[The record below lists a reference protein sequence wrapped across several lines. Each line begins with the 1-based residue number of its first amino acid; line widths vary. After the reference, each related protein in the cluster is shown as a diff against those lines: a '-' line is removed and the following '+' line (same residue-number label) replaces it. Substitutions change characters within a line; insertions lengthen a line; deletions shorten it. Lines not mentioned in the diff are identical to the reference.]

1 MSIQR
6 RDDVRAEAS
15 VGSRPLVLQLE
26 DSVIEPRALTYLLT
40 EAALEKKAVS
50 PVILNVEGMAS
61 YADYFLIA
69 SGSSTR
75 QVQAVADFLE
85 RKAREHGVHV
95 MSVEGRSSGKWV
107 LLDFGSVV
115 VHVFYEPVREFYD
128 LEGLWVDAPRLPLPP
143 ERSGQAA
150 SAS

>member
-1 MSIQR
+1 M
-6 RDDVRAEAS
+6 
-15 VGSRPLVLQLE
+15 
-26 DSVIEPRALTYLLT
+26 TYLLT

-85 RKAREHGVHV
+85 RKAREHGVHAL
-95 MSVEGRSSGKWV
+95 SVEGQSSGKWV

-115 VHVFYEPVREFYD
+115 VHSFYEPVREFYD

-143 ERSGQAA
+143 ERSGQTA